1 VFVDPNYVSHL
12 VTAVNQSS
20 GAEAKLTAELS
31 SGLSVTSL
39 EDNPTAV
46 AQSVQLGSSIA
57 VDDTFVQTASSEQS
71 QLQVAD
77 SALGEVV
84 TQVTSAL
91 SLAVQGSSGGLSASN
106 LATIGQQLVGIRD
119 QVLSLAN
126 SSYQGEYV
134 FGGSVGS
141 TAPFSIDSTTT
152 PATVTYSGDS
162 SVQSISTPDGQKIQV
177 NLPGSSVFGT
187 SSSGLLQSLNQLI
200 ADFSGGSASATVT
213 ADTAGLTTS
222 LTQLSQQ
229 RSVLDSSL
237 SRIESTSTYTQTQ
250 EAQLTVAQSSLVA
263 ADPATVASQLS
274 SAETQHQALL
284 SVMSAL
290 GSEDLFKLIN

>member
-1 VFVDPNYVSHL
+1 MFVDPNYVSRL

-46 AQSVQLGSSIA
+46 AESAQLGSSIA
-57 VDDTFVQTASSEQS
+57 ADDTFVQTASSEQS

-126 SSYQGEYV
+126 TSYQGEYV

-187 SSSGLLQSLNQLI
+187 SSSGVLQSLNQLI

-213 ADTAGLTTS
+213 ADTAGLTAS